1 MLAMPVSVVPS
12 LFVRE
17 EFAALAK
24 VKSPSPSVG
33 ITLYAFADLNADATS
48 RRLAESKRFAMF

>member
-1 MLAMPVSVVPS
+1 MPVSVVPS

-17 EFAALAK
+17 EVAALAN

-33 ITLYAFADLNADATS
+33 ITLYAFADLNAEATS
-48 RRLAESKRFAMF
+48 SKLAESKRFAMF

>member
-1 MLAMPVSVVPS
+1 MPVSVVPS

-17 EFAALAK
+17 EVAALAK

-33 ITLYAFADLNADATS
+33 ITLYAFADLNAEATS
-48 RRLAESKRFAMF
+48 NKLAESKRFAMF

>member
-1 MLAMPVSVVPS
+1 LVAMPVSVVPS

-17 EFAALAK
+17 DVAALAN

-48 RRLAESKRFAMF
+48 RRLAESKRFAIF